1 MVGLG
6 SYRYWFIYWIDPND
20 NKPRIYKPD
29 NIHSQVEAERW
40 ARNIL
45 GTKGIQFGV
54 EGTNT
59 CGSDVYAHLKAE
71 ALKLTGDIRFANR
84 ASHQPPL
91 EAPEI
96 TETPENVEN
105 TA

>member
-1 MVGLG
+1 MVGAG
-6 SYRYWFIYWIDPND
+6 PFRYWFIYWINPGTG
-20 NKPRIYKPD
+20 KPVIYKPD
-29 NIHSQVEAERW
+29 DIHSQVEAERW
-40 ARNIL
+40 ARNTL

-71 ALKLTGDIRFANR
+71 ALKLTGDIRFASR
-84 ASHQPPL
+84 ASHSLPP
-91 EAPEI
+91 EPI
-96 TETPENVEN
+96 VETPENIES